1 MHLLKS
7 KLNLLQQVI
16 WVSKMLLFFSFVS
29 DKFSILQIPKKRNK
43 IGRKAIQLGLNSSQN
58 LILHPFEQ
66 LLLSLPENN
75 T

>member
-1 MHLLKS
+1 
-7 KLNLLQQVI
+7 
-16 WVSKMLLFFSFVS
+16 MLLFFSFVS

-66 LLLSLPENN
+66 QLS
-75 T
+75 